1 MSSSLFGI
9 GLSGLR
15 ASQIALNTT
24 SNNISN
30 VDTEGYN
37 RQITQLSQNTG
48 SSAGGSFSGNG
59 VTVTGVE
66 RQYQQYLNN
75 QLNSAQSTQSALSAN
90 LSQATQIDNLL
101 ADNEAGINTQ
111 MQQFFAGL
119 QTVADNPSDTAAR
132 QSLLGNAE
140 SMTAQFNSTGQY
152 FDNLD
157 KSVES
162 QMGTAVE
169 QINGYASQLAKLN
182 DQISQTTAKTGM
194 PPNGLMDQRDAIV
207 TNLNRLTDVSVV
219 NQEGQFNVS
228 LPGGQPLVIG
238 DKANSLS
245 LISSKDDPDR
255 KTIGFNTPTGQTLE
269 LNEQQFSKGTL
280 GGLIGFRNDVLEPA
294 SHRLDQLAQTLG
306 SRINA
311 LNKQGEVLGSNQAG
325 EALFSTADPVVRTST
340 DNEGSGSLT
349 AEFALDADGNF
360 NASAIRPS
368 NYQVEADG
376 SGNFTVTRLSDGK
389 TVTPDADGAYDG
401 LSITLSGGAAAG
413 DTFTIKPLEGAA
425 SNMQLLASDPAD
437 IAARSP
443 GEGSGGNSNAL
454 KMAALQDEKV
464 VNGNASFNSAY
475 AQIVS
480 SVGNQVATLSSKS
493 DAQGQVVQE
502 LQSAQQSVSGV
513 NLDEEAANLVRYQQ
527 LYTANAQVIRTAS
540 GLFDTLLGIMS

>member
-48 SSAGGSFSGNG
+48 SSSGGGFSGNG

-75 QLNSAQSTQSALSAN
+75 QLNSAQSTQSALSTS
-90 LSQATQIDNLL
+90 LSQASQIDSLL
-101 ADNEAGINTQ
+101 ADSDAGINTQ

-140 SMTAQFNSTGQY
+140 SMTAQFNSIGQY

-157 KSVES
+157 SSTES
-162 QMGTAVE
+162 QMSTAVDE
-169 QINGYASQLAKLN
+169 INGYASQLAELN
-182 DQISQTTAKTGM
+182 NQISQTTAKTGT
-194 PPNGLMDQRDAIV
+194 PPNGLMDQRDALV
-207 TNLNRLTDVSVV
+207 TRLNKLTDITVV
-219 NQEGQFNVS
+219 DQQGQFNVS

-238 DKANSLS
+238 DSANSLS
-245 LISSKDDPDR
+245 MVSAKDDPDR
-255 KTIGFNTPTGQTLE
+255 MTVGFNTATGQTLE
-269 LNEQQFSKGTL
+269 LNEQQLSGGTL

-294 SHRLDQLAQTLG
+294 SQRLDQLAQTLS

-311 LNKQGEVLGSNQAG
+311 LNKQGETLNEGEAG
-325 EALFSTADPVVRTST
+325 EALFSTAEPVVRTST
-340 DNEGSGSLT
+340 DNAGSATLT
-349 AEFALDADGNF
+349 AEFARDGQDNL
-360 NASAIRPS
+360 NAGAMRAS

-376 SGNFTVTRLSDGK
+376 SGGFTVTRLSDGK
-389 TVTPDADGAYDG
+389 AVSPDAEGAYDG
-401 LSITLSGGAAAG
+401 LAITLSAGAAAG
-413 DTFTIKPLEGAA
+413 DTFTVKPLEGAA
-425 SNMQLLASDPAD
+425 SNMQLLASDPAA

-443 GEGSGGNSNAL
+443 GEGVGGNSNAL

-493 DAQGQVVQE
+493 DAQNQVVQE
-502 LQSAQQSVSGV
+502 LQGAQQSVSGV

-527 LYTANAQVIRTAS
+527 LYTANAQVIKTAS
-540 GLFDTLLGIMS
+540 GLFDTLLGIMA